1 MKFSTGLATFTLLFV
16 AAIVDAT
23 LLGAV
28 AHKRH
33 AAHVNARDVA
43 RRAGKRC
50 KSKPPG
56 NSSSIQPTNP
66 TPTYLVS
73 NSTTNVPTK
82 SSAPKA
88 NLQNPPV
95 QTPAYEASGVIVVKP
110 GKCKPIGASS
120 MSREAFVGRRVD
132 LTTVV
137 ISECHKDKR
146 PQRQH

>member
-1 MKFSTGLATFTLLFV
+1 MKFSTGLAAFTLLFA

-23 LLGAV
+23 LLDVV

-33 AAHVNARDVA
+33 AAHVNAGDA
-43 RRAGKRC
+43 SRRAGKRC
-50 KSKPPG
+50 KSKPPE
-56 NSSSIQPTNP
+56 NSSGIQPTNP

-73 NSTTNVPTK
+73 NSTTDIPAK

-88 NLQNPPV
+88 NIQNHAV
-95 QTPAYEASGVIVVKP
+95 QTPAYEAPGAIVVKP

-132 LTTVV
+132 LTTDV